1 MHTFSC
7 CLRLRGIGEL
17 RKNVVV
23 KISQTDFNDGCT
35 ILWISKYVCCLASA
49 FIVCLLLNVGFVGVG
64 LKTLSHSLLIPES
77 IEHIEYLL
85 DPQKDVR
92 YTLVQ
97 AQSFRVWLFVTPWAR
112 AHQALRSMR
121 FSRQEYWS
129 GLPFPPPGD
138 LSEPRI
144 EPRLLHWQADSLPLH
159 HPRSPNSRDHLTI
172 NTGKHRTEAERLT
185 SAQAYVS
192 VAEGQYLEFSWTTQ
206 IF

>member
-121 FSRQEYWS
+121 FSSKDTGIGCHWLVTTGR
-129 GLPFPPPGD
+129 GKK
-138 LSEPRI
+138 SECWKQNDQQMQSHCHKYI
-144 EPRLLHWQADSLPLH
+144 LASHSYMYSLCPLF
-159 HPRSPNSRDHLTI
+159 L
-172 NTGKHRTEAERLT
+172 
-185 SAQAYVS
+185 
-192 VAEGQYLEFSWTTQ
+192 
-206 IF
+206 